1 MMINTLYSLCS
12 RLYPSAFRDE
22 FENEMRDVFIA
33 RMNESDGNFG
43 DLIIFISEMTDI
55 LQTAIGLHVY
65 EAQQTY
71 QSLSDERQTLVQ
83 ARWIIRIASL
93 LNALFFVI
101 VTLEPFIQTPKP
113 ENLVFLTF
121 FSIQLVCVLFALR
134 WERVGGIIIL
144 TATLTIAPIIFFGM
158 AFPGLEIY
166 SFIASVL
173 WMIPFGGFAIAYL
186 ILGQRQF
193 AVQKQVL
200 A

>member
-1 MMINTLYSLCS
+1 MMIDTLYNLCS

-22 FENEMRDVFIA
+22 FGDEMRDVFTA
-33 RMNESDGNFG
+33 RLNDVDGKFG
-43 DLIIFISEMTDI
+43 MLFVFITEMTDVF
-55 LQTAIGLHVY
+55 QTAIALHIY
-65 EAQQTY
+65 NAQQTY
-71 QSLSDERQTLVQ
+71 HSLSNEAQTLVQ

-101 VTLEPFIQTPKP
+101 VTLDPFIQTPKP

-121 FSIQLVCVLFALR
+121 FSIQLVCVLFALK

-144 TATLTIAPIIFFGM
+144 TATLTIAPIIFLGM

-173 WMIPFGGFAIAYL
+173 WTIPYGGFAIAYL
-186 ILGQRQF
+186 ILGQRHLTL
-193 AVQKQVL
+193 QKRIL